1 MYFCAAM
8 YELSI
13 LIPVYNDNCTPLAT
27 ELSRQAEA
35 IGELSYEI
43 IVADDCSPD
52 RAAVAPNRAVN
63 ALPHGRYIERPQN
76 VGSAANRNL
85 LAQES
90 RYEWLLFVDCDMDI
104 SSPDFLRRYLSEAA
118 TAEADVI
125 MGGIAIGG
133 DAETLATNLRYRY
146 EKHHEPHH
154 TAPERSRRPF
164 QSFRSCN
171 FLIRRA
177 TLLSC
182 PFDERFQKS
191 GYEDVLLGKQLKA
204 AGAVMRHVDNPVLM
218 TRYEENVDYINKVER
233 SLRTLH
239 EFRHDLKGYSRL
251 LTAADGIHLGV
262 VRRLLVLAFRLFG
275 PLVRRRLCGSHKV
288 SLRLFDAYRLGY
300 FLSIKN

>member
-1 MYFCAAM
+1 M

-85 LAQES
+85 LARES

-118 TAEADVI
+118 TAGADVI

-171 FLIRRA
+171 FLIRRD
-177 TLLSC
+177 TMLSC
-182 PFDERFQKS
+182 PFDERFKGS
-191 GYEDVLLGKQLKA
+191 GYEDVMFGKQLKTA
-204 AGAVMRHVDNPVLM
+204 HIAIAHIDNPVLM
-218 TRYEENVDYINKVER
+218 TDYETNEDYVAKVER
-233 SLRTLH
+233 SLNTLH
-239 EFRHDLKGYSRL
+239 VFRHDLKGYSRL
-251 LTAADGIHLGV
+251 LTLADGIHIGL
-262 VRRLLVLAFRLFG
+262 VRRCITLAHRLFG
-275 PLVRRRLCGSHKV
+275 SMMRRNLCGHHP
-288 SLRLFDAYRLGY
+288 SLTIFKLYKLGY
-300 FLSIKN
+300 YLSIKK